1 MEFTVK
7 VTNGDVFINGEFVS
21 QLCFDNDSIGYA
33 VTAWLDGDCDDDA
46 EFINLCGVDSCDGCL
61 YQHSGNIELCKANA

>member
-7 VTNGDVFINGEFVS
+7 VVCGDVFINGEFVS

-33 VTAWLDGDCDDDA
+33 VTAWLNGDSD
-46 EFINLCGVDSCDGCL
+46 EES
-61 YQHSGNIELCKANA
+61 

>member
-33 VTAWLDGDCDDDA
+33 VTAWLNGDSD
-46 EFINLCGVDSCDGCL
+46 EES
-61 YQHSGNIELCKANA
+61 